1 MLLRLTIFLV
11 LFALIVSSTAPPLV
25 KEDKKKDFDIQVKVR
40 QTHKIL
46 EPSKIAEPAPKS
58 VDFGLT
64 GQPI

>member
-25 KEDKKKDFDIQVKVR
+25 KEDKKIDLNIQGKVR

-46 EPSKIAEPAPKS
+46 EPNDIVEPAPKL
-58 VDFGLT
+58 VDYG
-64 GQPI
+64 